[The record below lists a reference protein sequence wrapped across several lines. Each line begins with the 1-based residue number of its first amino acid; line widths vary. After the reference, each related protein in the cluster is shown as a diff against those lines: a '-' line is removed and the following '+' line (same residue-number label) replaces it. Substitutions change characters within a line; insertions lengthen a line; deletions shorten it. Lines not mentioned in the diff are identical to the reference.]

1 MRGAS
6 RHHERRRLGASV
18 RRVRGAAGG
27 QGVVEYGLILSL
39 SALLAIGLLVFAGG
53 TVADVLDLI
62 VDAVDAAEAH

>member
-1 MRGAS
+1 M
-6 RHHERRRLGASV
+6 
-18 RRVRGAAGG
+18 RRVRGRAKG

-62 VDAVDAAEAH
+62 IDAVDAAEAR